1 MSGLFEGH
9 DEVGQTIA
17 AIRADFEAAM
27 AGRGEGEGGNG
38 LTVDGIELRVDQVR
52 GVANTPGGAHNWAK
66 RHGRLLMRNDDAAGR
81 VFLSY
86 VVGAERY
93 LSAADFEHILVRV
106 CAAEESVM
114 RESDVA
120 QFVNMVV
127 AEPIHDDRSELAVWG
142 AVAVKLAS
150 SRPRDRF
157 PAEIPELVTSFDP
170 LHDEIPGDADFA
182 DVLRPAAF
190 HPLEPTLPAY
200 TARLAA
206 EAAEPLEEH
215 VRRHVLAQVGQA
227 RS

>member
-1 MSGLFEGH
+1 MSALFEGH
-9 DEVGQTIA
+9 DEVATTIA
-17 AIRADFEAAM
+17 AIRTDFEAAL
-27 AGRGEGEGGNG
+27 AGRGEGEGANG

-52 GVANTPGGAHNWAK
+52 GVANTPGGAHNWAE
-66 RHGRLLMRNDDAAGR
+66 RDGRLLMRNDDVAGR

-93 LSAADFEHILVRV
+93 FSAADFEHILARV
-106 CAAEESVM
+106 CAAERSVM

-127 AEPIHDDRSELAVWG
+127 AEPLHDARSELAVWG
-142 AVAVKLAS
+142 AVAVKLGAG
-150 SRPRDRF
+150 RPRERF

-170 LHDEIPGDADFA
+170 LHAEIPAGADFA
-182 DVLRPAAF
+182 DVLKPEAF
-190 HPLEPTLPAY
+190 HPLEPTLEAY

-206 EAAEPLEEH
+206 EAGEPLDEH
-215 VRRHVLAQVGQA
+215 VRRHVLAPAGEA